1 MRGRHREKVAEL
13 RQHQV
18 EPQGSPRLMSAAF
31 VTRLKSS
38 RIVRGISANVYSQL
52 VQTALQLLSVPI
64 YATHWGLATYGAW
77 LVIFTVPNYLA
88 FADFGF
94 AAAAAND
101 MTVSVARGDR
111 AAAIETF
118 HAVRAAMAGIC
129 SILLL
134 VCVAAV
140 YCIPDRSLAFVS
152 GLSHVQ
158 ARHAILMLAAYGVLS
173 IQNSVSLAAFRSIG
187 KYATG
192 TYLHTSIHFA
202 ENLGALIVVSLGGN
216 IETAAATYLTVGLV
230 GTAVRMVW
238 LRAQA
243 GWLVYFSRR
252 VSFGQVRR
260 LMNPALAVLA
270 LPVAQALF
278 LQGTVAVVGLAA
290 GSAAVPA
297 FTTVRTLSRIGL
309 QLTMIVNN
317 AVVPEFTMAALDHTR
332 RARLAFMSIASS
344 AVILVPMFLVVVVGG
359 PLVLKL
365 WTHGAIHAPY
375 ALIVLMALTMVVNGG
390 WMPISNLI
398 FALNRHSQYSYY
410 YLAAAAGSV
419 MLSYPLVKWLGSP
432 GAALSLLGLDCVMF
446 ARVWMGA
453 MALKVFDPKEVWETA
468 VTEGARLRQAC
479 SGFAA
484 RMGFV
489 KPPGREPPRPR

>member
-1 MRGRHREKVAEL
+1 
-13 RQHQV
+13 
-18 EPQGSPRLMSAAF
+18 MSAAF
-31 VTRLKSS
+31 VNRLKSS
-38 RIVRGISANVYSQL
+38 RIVRGISANVYSQV

-140 YCIPDRSLAFVS
+140 YYIPDRSLAFVS

-187 KYATG
+187 RYATG

-238 LRAQA
+238 LRVQA
-243 GWLVYFSRR
+243 GWLVYFSWR

-344 AVILVPMFLVVVVGG
+344 AVILVPMFLVVVAGG

-365 WTHGAIHAPY
+365 WTHGAIHAPF

-468 VTEGARLRQAC
+468 ISEGARLRQAF

-489 KPPGREPPRPR
+489 KPPAREPPGREPPRPR

>member
-1 MRGRHREKVAEL
+1 
-13 RQHQV
+13 
-18 EPQGSPRLMSAAF
+18 MSAAF

-38 RIVRGISANVYSQL
+38 RIVRGIGANVYSQA

-111 AAAIETF
+111 AAAVETF

-140 YCIPDRSLAFVS
+140 YCIPDRSLAFVA
-152 GLSHVQ
+152 GLSHLQ
-158 ARHAILMLAAYGVLS
+158 ARYAILMLAAYGVLS

-238 LRAQA
+238 LRVLA
-243 GWLVYFSRR
+243 GWLVYFSWR

-332 RARLAFMSIASS
+332 RARLAFMSIASG
-344 AVILVPMFLVVVVGG
+344 AVILVPMFLVVVAGG

-375 ALIVLMALTMVVNGG
+375 ALIVLMALTMVVNGS

-419 MLSYPLVKWLGSP
+419 ILSYPLVKWLGSP
-432 GAALSLLGLDCVMF
+432 GAALSLLALDCVMF
-446 ARVWMGA
+446 ARVWTGA
-453 MALKVFDPKEVWETA
+453 MAMNVFDPKEVWETA

-489 KPPGREPPRPR
+489 KPPPRESPPREPPPPR

>member
-1 MRGRHREKVAEL
+1 
-13 RQHQV
+13 
-18 EPQGSPRLMSAAF
+18 MSAAAF
-31 VTRLKSS
+31 LARLKNS
-38 RIVRGISANVYSQL
+38 RIVRGIGANVYSQL

-129 SILLL
+129 SVVLLI
-134 VCVAAV
+134 CVAAV
-140 YCIPDRSLAFVS
+140 YAIPDVSLAFVS
-152 GLSHVQ
+152 GLSHEQ
-158 ARHAILMLAAYGVLS
+158 ARYAILMLAAYGVLS

-192 TYLHTSIHFA
+192 TYIHTTINFA
-202 ENLGALIVVSLGGN
+202 ENLGALVVVSLGGN
-216 IETAAATYLTVGLV
+216 IEDAAATYLTVGVL
-230 GTAVRMVW
+230 GIAVRMVW
-238 LRAQA
+238 LRVQA
-243 GWLVYFSRR
+243 GWLVYFSWR

-260 LMNPALAVLA
+260 LLHPAFAVLA
-270 LPVAQALF
+270 LPMAQALF

-290 GSAAVPA
+290 GAAAVPA
-297 FTTVRTLSRIGL
+297 FTAVRTLSRIGL

-317 AVVPEFTMAALDHTR
+317 AVVPEFTMAAASVDHRR
-332 RARLAFMSIASS
+332 RARLAFMSITTS
-344 AVILVPMFLVVVVGG
+344 AVILLPMCLVVVTCG
-359 PLVLKL
+359 PLVLRL

-375 ALIVLMALTMVVNGG
+375 ALIVLMALTMVVNGS
-390 WMPISNLI
+390 WLPISNLI
-398 FALNRHSQYSYY
+398 FALNRHAQYSYY

-419 MLSYPLVKWLGSP
+419 LLSYPLVKWLGSP
-432 GAALSLLGLDCVMF
+432 GAAVSLLTLDCVMF
-446 ARVWMGA
+446 ARVWSGA
-453 MALKVFDPKEVWETA
+453 MAMKVFDPKEVYETA
-468 VTEGARLRQAC
+468 VAEGARLRH
-479 SGFAA
+479 SWSKFAL
-484 RMGFV
+484 R
-489 KPPGREPPRPR
+489 RSHDEPPALEPPSRDSGGAD

>member
-1 MRGRHREKVAEL
+1 
-13 RQHQV
+13 
-18 EPQGSPRLMSAAF
+18 
-31 VTRLKSS
+31 
-38 RIVRGISANVYSQL
+38 
-52 VQTALQLLSVPI
+52 
-64 YATHWGLATYGAW
+64 
-77 LVIFTVPNYLA
+77 
-88 FADFGF
+88 
-94 AAAAAND
+94 
-101 MTVSVARGDR
+101 
-111 AAAIETF
+111 
-118 HAVRAAMAGIC
+118 
-129 SILLL
+129 
-134 VCVAAV
+134 
-140 YCIPDRSLAFVS
+140 
-152 GLSHVQ
+152 
-158 ARHAILMLAAYGVLS
+158 
-173 IQNSVSLAAFRSIG
+173 
-187 KYATG
+187 
-192 TYLHTSIHFA
+192 
-202 ENLGALIVVSLGGN
+202 
-216 IETAAATYLTVGLV
+216 
-230 GTAVRMVW
+230 
-238 LRAQA
+238 
-243 GWLVYFSRR
+243 
-252 VSFGQVRR
+252 
-260 LMNPALAVLA
+260 MNPALAVLA

-317 AVVPEFTMAALDHTR
+317 AVVPEFTMAAASVDHTR

>member
-1 MRGRHREKVAEL
+1 
-13 RQHQV
+13 
-18 EPQGSPRLMSAAF
+18 MSMPLF
-31 VTRLKSS
+31 TRLKNS
-38 RIVRGISANVYSQL
+38 RISRGIGANVYAQL

-77 LVIFTVPNYLA
+77 LVLFTVPNYLA

-111 AAAIETF
+111 RAAIETF

-129 SILLL
+129 SILLV
-134 VCVAAV
+134 VCIAGV
-140 YCIPDRSLAFVS
+140 YFIPDRSLDFVA

-187 KYATG
+187 RYATG
-192 TYLHTSIHFA
+192 TYLQTSIHFA
-202 ENLGALIVVSLGGN
+202 ENLGALIAVSAGGN
-216 IETAAATYLTVGLV
+216 IETAAATYLAIGILGIGL
-230 GTAVRMVW
+230 RMVL

-243 GWLVYFSRR
+243 RWLVYFSWR
-252 VSFGQVRR
+252 VSFGEIRR
-260 LMNPALAVLA
+260 LMHPALAVLA
-270 LPVAQALF
+270 LPMAQALF

-290 GSAAVPA
+290 GPAAVPA
-297 FTTVRTLSRIGL
+297 FTAVRTLSRIGL

-317 AVVPEFTMAALDHTR
+317 AVVPEFTMAAAAVDHRR
-332 RARLAFMSIASS
+332 RARLAFLSIGCS
-344 AVILVPMFLVVVVGG
+344 AIILVPMFLVVVSLG

-375 ALIVLMALTMVVNGG
+375 PLIVIMALTMVVNGG

-398 FALNRHSQYSYY
+398 FALNRHSLYSYY

-419 MLSYPLVKWLGSP
+419 LLSYPMVRWLGSP
-432 GAALSLLGLDCVMF
+432 GAAVSLLALDCLMF
-446 ARVWMGA
+446 AHVWRTA
-453 MALKVFDPKEVWETA
+453 LTLKVFDPREVSGTA
-468 VTEGARLRQAC
+468 IAEAARLRSLLFAR
-479 SGFAA
+479 FAA
-484 RMGFV
+484 DKPL
-489 KPPGREPPRPR
+489 KPPP